1 MAKGIIDTID
11 EKCKLEEI
19 IQDYYFALSEKQIK
33 KLERFK
39 ERVDKALEDK
49 DSAKLKRLIRERDKI
64 TSEESEEDEKLK
76 KCFSFI
82 INRNPLYLKLS
93 MKEIRELFR

>member
-1 MAKGIIDTID
+1 MAKGLIDED

-19 IQDYYFALSEKQIK
+19 IQDYYFVLSEKQIK

-39 ERVDKALEDK
+39 ERVDKALEEK
-49 DSAKLKRLIRERDKI
+49 DSAKLKRLVRERDKI
-64 TSEESEEDEKLK
+64 TSEESEEDKNLK

-82 INRNPLYLKLS
+82 INRNPLYIKLN
-93 MKEIRELFR
+93 MKEIRELFG